1 MGPLDEKQVCAKL
14 PPPRH
19 LWSKEVAGAQRL
31 EQQCEG
37 HGFEAY
43 RGLFIPSSSFFS
55 FLSYWLG
62 LKTSRS
68 RIPNNNSTIT
78 EEQLWVTAMD
88 LFAAGSETTATT
100 LAWAVLY
107 MVLHPEAQVK
117 VQDEIDQ
124 VVGRDRAPSLDDRG
138 E

>member
-1 MGPLDEKQVCAKL
+1 
-14 PPPRH
+14 
-19 LWSKEVAGAQRL
+19 
-31 EQQCEG
+31 
-37 HGFEAY
+37 
-43 RGLFIPSSSFFS
+43 
-55 FLSYWLG
+55 
-62 LKTSRS
+62 
-68 RIPNNNSTIT
+68 
-78 EEQLWVTAMD
+78 MD

-124 VVGRDRAPSLDDRG
+124 VVGRDREPSLDDRG